1 MSSIRLLFLF
11 IAVYIGSTGS
21 SMGQDTVVSLA
32 DTAAEISSKAND
44 LLQIREQQKQDSL
57 QRKKLETQLISL
69 STQGDNERQRL
80 LQEINILRSRDSIL
94 YAKRKQAVDSLRTLN
109 KGVPVVPFKD
119 TLFTV
124 YTQVGSYTPQERA
137 AAVENRIRS
146 LADNYKFDVDSLRL
160 EQNETNWIVYW
171 EDQMIASI
179 GDEDAMW
186 ADLQTAQLAN
196 TYLQNIKDSIVQYRE
211 DTSLQKIAL
220 GVVFA
225 VIIIL
230 AVALIISGIGKM
242 IKWVKKRLLLLRGN
256 LFQGFR
262 IKGYELVSAK
272 RQIKFIWTLL
282 NFVKWILILTSVYLA
297 LPILLNLFPTT
308 EGYAPILL
316 GYFIKPIKDVA
327 QAVVRY
333 LPNLITI
340 LVICIIFRYLLKM
353 LRFFAQE
360 IHNGALNFPG
370 FYKEW
375 ALPTY
380 QIVRVL
386 LFAFLLIIIF
396 PYFPGADTPIFKGV
410 SVFIGVLFTFS
421 SAGALGN
428 IIAGL
433 LLTYM
438 RSFSIGDRVKIGDV
452 SGDIIE
458 KSLLVTRIRTIKNE
472 VISVPNSQVMNSHT
486 INYSMDVE
494 ANPLIVYTHIT
505 MAYEIPWQQVHEL
518 AKKACEQVDLLEKTP
533 APFILQTSLDD
544 FYVTYQINA
553 YTRNPH
559 KQAAIYSE
567 LHKHV
572 LDVFHAAGIELL
584 SPHFRAVR
592 DGSEL
597 DMPTAFK
604 KDKDIPKQ

>member
-1 MSSIRLLFLF
+1 MFSFRLLFLF
-11 IAVYIGSTGS
+11 IAICIASIGLSRA
-21 SMGQDTVVSLA
+21 QDTTITLS
-32 DTAAEISSKAND
+32 DTTDRISSKAND
-44 LLQIREQQKQDSL
+44 LLQIREQQKKDSV
-57 QRKKLETQLISL
+57 QRKKLEEQLVSVA
-69 STQGDNERQRL
+69 TQGDNERQRL
-80 LQEINILRSRDSIL
+80 LQEINVLRSRDSIL
-94 YAKRKQAVDSLRTLN
+94 FAKRKQAVDSLRTLN
-109 KGVPVVPFKD
+109 KGVAVIPFKD

-124 YTQVGSYTPQERA
+124 YTYVGSYTPQERA
-137 AAVENRIRS
+137 TAIENRIRS
-146 LADNYKFDVDSLRL
+146 LADNYKFEIDSLRL
-160 EQNETNWIVYW
+160 EDNGTSWVVIWQ
-171 EDQMIASI
+171 DQMIISI
-179 GDEDAMW
+179 NDEDAMW

-196 TYLQNIKDSIVQYRE
+196 IYLTSIKNSIAQYRE
-211 DTSLQKIAL
+211 DTSLRKIAL
-220 GVVFA
+220 GIVFA
-225 VIIIL
+225 VIIIFV
-230 AVALIISGIGKM
+230 VALIIIGIGKM
-242 IKWVKKRLLLLRGN
+242 TKWVKKRLLLLRGN

-262 IKGYELVSAK
+262 IKGYELVSAN
-272 RQIKFIWTLL
+272 RQIKFVWTLL

-297 LPILLNLFPTT
+297 LPVLLNLFPTT

-327 QAVVRY
+327 QAVVHY

-360 IHNGALNFPG
+360 IHNGVLNFPG

-567 LHKHV
+567 LHKNI
-572 LDVFHAAGIELL
+572 LDVFHTAGIELL

-592 DGSEL
+592 DGSAL
-597 DMPTAFK
+597 DMPVAFK
-604 KDKDIPKQ
+604 KDKDVRKD

>member
-11 IAVYIGSTGS
+11 IAVYICNIEFSL
-21 SMGQDTVVSLA
+21 GQDTAVSLA
-32 DTAAEISSKAND
+32 DTAKEISSKAHD

-57 QRKKLETQLISL
+57 QRKKLEAQLISL

-94 YAKRKQAVDSLRTLN
+94 FAKRKQAVDSLRTLN
-109 KGVPVVPFKD
+109 KGVPVVPFRD
-119 TLFTV
+119 TIFTV
-124 YTQVGSYTPQERA
+124 YIQVGSYTPQERA

-160 EQNETNWIVYW
+160 EHNETNWIVYW

-179 GDEDAMW
+179 DDEDAMW

-196 TYLQNIKDSIVQYRE
+196 MYLTNIKNTIVQYRE
-211 DTSLQKIAL
+211 DTSLRKIAL
-220 GVVFA
+220 GIVFA
-225 VIIIL
+225 VIIIF
-230 AVALIISGIGKM
+230 AVALIIVGIGKM
-242 IKWVKKRLLLLRGN
+242 IKWVKKRLLMLRGN
-256 LFQGFR
+256 FFQGFR
-262 IKGYELVSAK
+262 IKGYEIVSAN
-272 RQIKFIWTLL
+272 RQIKFVWTFLNILKWLL
-282 NFVKWILILTSVYLA
+282 ILISVYLA

-327 QAVVRY
+327 QAIIAY

-340 LVICIIFRYLLKM
+340 LVICVIFRYLLKM

-360 IHNGALNFPG
+360 IHNGVLNFPG

-380 QIVRVL
+380 QIIRVL

-458 KSLLVTRIRTIKNE
+458 KSLLVTRIRTVKNE

-486 INYSMDVE
+486 INYSMDVAE
-494 ANPLIVYTHIT
+494 NPLIIYTNIT
-505 MAYEIPWQQVHEL
+505 MAYEIPWQDVHEL

-567 LHKHV
+567 LHKHI

-584 SPHFRAVR
+584 SPHFRAIR

-597 DMPTAFK
+597 DMPIAFK
-604 KDKDIPKQ
+604 KDKDIPKE

>member
-11 IAVYIGSTGS
+11 IAVYICNIEFSL
-21 SMGQDTVVSLA
+21 GQDTAVSLA
-32 DTAAEISSKAND
+32 DTAKEISSKAHD

-57 QRKKLETQLISL
+57 QRKKLEAQLISL

-94 YAKRKQAVDSLRTLN
+94 FAKRKQAVDSLRTLN
-109 KGVPVVPFKD
+109 KGVPVVPFRD
-119 TLFTV
+119 TIFTV
-124 YTQVGSYTPQERA
+124 YIQVGSYTPQERA

-160 EQNETNWIVYW
+160 EHNETNWIVYW

-179 GDEDAMW
+179 DDEDAMW

-196 TYLQNIKDSIVQYRE
+196 MYLTNIKNTIVQYRE
-211 DTSLQKIAL
+211 DTSLRKIAL
-220 GVVFA
+220 GIVFA
-225 VIIIL
+225 VIIIF
-230 AVALIISGIGKM
+230 AVALIIVGIGKM
-242 IKWVKKRLLLLRGN
+242 IKWVKKRLLMLRGN
-256 LFQGFR
+256 FFQGFR
-262 IKGYELVSAK
+262 IKGYEIVSAN
-272 RQIKFIWTLL
+272 RQIKFVWTFLNILKWLL
-282 NFVKWILILTSVYLA
+282 ILISVYLA

-327 QAVVRY
+327 QAIIAY

-340 LVICIIFRYLLKM
+340 LVICVIFRYLLKM

-360 IHNGALNFPG
+360 IHNGVLNFPG

-458 KSLLVTRIRTIKNE
+458 KSLLVTRIRTVKNE
-472 VISVPNSQVMNSHT
+472 VISVPNSQV
-486 INYSMDVE
+486 
-494 ANPLIVYTHIT
+494 
-505 MAYEIPWQQVHEL
+505 
-518 AKKACEQVDLLEKTP
+518 
-533 APFILQTSLDD
+533 
-544 FYVTYQINA
+544 
-553 YTRNPH
+553 
-559 KQAAIYSE
+559 
-567 LHKHV
+567 
-572 LDVFHAAGIELL
+572 
-584 SPHFRAVR
+584 
-592 DGSEL
+592 
-597 DMPTAFK
+597 
-604 KDKDIPKQ
+604 

>member
-1 MSSIRLLFLF
+1 MQAVKTLLLSIFFLSF
-11 IAVYIGSTGS
+11 IDPAVSAT
-21 SMGQDTVVSLA
+21 DTLTSIP
-32 DTAAEISSKAND
+32 DTLQRISSTAHD

-57 QRKKLETQLISL
+57 QRKELEEKLISL
-69 STQGDNERQRL
+69 STQGDAEKQRL

-94 YAKRKQAVDSLRTLN
+94 YAKRKQTVDSLRALN
-109 KGVPVVPFKD
+109 TGAAVAPFKD

-124 YTQVGSYTPQERA
+124 YTRIGSYTPKERA
-137 AAVENRIRS
+137 TAIENRIRS
-146 LADNYKFDVDSLRL
+146 LADNYKFDSDSLRV
-160 EQNETNWIVYW
+160 EQNESNWIVFW
-171 EDQMIASI
+171 EDQMITSI
-179 GDEDAMW
+179 SDEDAIW
-186 ADLQTAQLAN
+186 ADLPTAQLAQN
-196 TYLQNIKDSIVQYRE
+196 HLQRIQASIIQYRE
-211 DTSLQKIAL
+211 DTSLRKIAL
-220 GVVFA
+220 GIVFA
-225 VIIIL
+225 IL
-230 AVALIISGIGKM
+230 IVVVVALIIMGIGRLTRW
-242 IKWVKKRLLLLRGN
+242 IKKRLLLLREK
-256 LFQGFR
+256 LFTGFR
-262 IKGYELVSAK
+262 VKGYEFISASQ
-272 RQIKFIWTLL
+272 QIKFLWAIL
-282 NFVKWILILTSVYLA
+282 NILKWLLILTSVYLA
-297 LPILLNLFPTT
+297 LPILLNLFPST

-316 GYFIKPIKDVA
+316 GYFIKPLKDVA
-327 QAVVRY
+327 HAVISY
-333 LPNLITI
+333 FPNFITI

-360 IHNGALNFPG
+360 IHNGVLNFPG

-386 LFAFLLIIIF
+386 LFAFLLIVIF

-438 RSFSIGDRVKIGDV
+438 RSYSIGDRVKIGDV

-458 KSLLVTRIRTIKNE
+458 KSLLVTRIRTVKNE
-472 VISVPNSQVMNSHT
+472 VISIPNSQVMNSHT
-486 INYSMDVE
+486 INYSMDVDE
-494 ANPLIVYTHIT
+494 NPLIVYTNIT
-505 MAYEIPWQQVHEL
+505 MAYEISWQQVHEL
-518 AKKACEQVDLLEKTP
+518 AKKACEQVELLEKTP

-567 LHKHV
+567 LHKHI
-572 LDVFHAAGIELL
+572 LDIFHEAGIELL

-597 DMPTAFK
+597 DMPK
-604 KDKDIPKQ
+604 QKNSDK

>member
-1 MSSIRLLFLF
+1 MSSFRFLVLF
-11 IAVYIGSTGS
+11 ITIYIGLPAYSQVQETG
-21 SMGQDTVVSLA
+21 MAIPDTI
-32 DTAAEISSKAND
+32 DQISSKAND
-44 LLQIREQQKQDSL
+44 LLQIREQQKQDSA
-57 QRKKLETQLISL
+57 QRKKLEERLISI
-69 STQGDNERQRL
+69 STQGDNERQKL
-80 LQEINILRSRDSIL
+80 LREIDVLRSRDSIL

-109 KGVPVVPFKD
+109 KGVPVVPFRD
-119 TLFTV
+119 TLFTI
-124 YTQVGSYTPQERA
+124 YTQIGSYTPQERA
-137 AAVENRIRS
+137 AATETRIKS
-146 LADNYKFDVDSLRL
+146 LADNYKFDVDSLRI

-171 EDQMIASI
+171 EDQMIASA

-196 TYLQNIKDSIVQYRE
+196 LYLNNIRASIIQYRE

-220 GVVFA
+220 GLLFA
-225 VIIIL
+225 LVIIV
-230 AVALIISGIGKM
+230 AVALIITGIGKM
-242 IKWVKKRLLLLRGN
+242 IKWVKRRLLLLRGS

-262 IKGYELVSAK
+262 IKGYELVSAN
-272 RQIKFIWTLL
+272 RQIKFVWTIL

-297 LPILLNLFPTT
+297 LPMLLNLFPTT

-327 QAVVRY
+327 QAVVNY

-458 KSLLVTRIRTIKNE
+458 KSLLVTRIRTVKNE

-486 INYSMDVE
+486 INYSMDVDE
-494 ANPLIVYTHIT
+494 NPLIVYTPIT

-567 LHKHV
+567 LHQHI

-584 SPHFRAVR
+584 SPHFRAIR

-597 DMPTAFK
+597 DMPPVFK
-604 KDKDIPKQ
+604 KDKDN

>member
-1 MSSIRLLFLF
+1 MFSFRLLFLF
-11 IAVYIGSTGS
+11 IAICIASIGLSRA
-21 SMGQDTVVSLA
+21 QDTTITLS
-32 DTAAEISSKAND
+32 DTTDRISSKAND
-44 LLQIREQQKQDSL
+44 LLQIREQQKKDSV
-57 QRKKLETQLISL
+57 QRKKLEEQLVSVA
-69 STQGDNERQRL
+69 TQGDNERQRL
-80 LQEINILRSRDSIL
+80 LQEINVLRSRDSIL
-94 YAKRKQAVDSLRTLN
+94 FAKRKQAVDSLRTLN
-109 KGVPVVPFKD
+109 KGVAVIPFRD

-124 YTQVGSYTPQERA
+124 YTYVGSYTPQERA
-137 AAVENRIRS
+137 TAIENRIRS
-146 LADNYKFDVDSLRL
+146 LADNYKFEIDSLRL
-160 EQNETNWIVYW
+160 EDNGTSWVVIWQ
-171 EDQMIASI
+171 DQMIISI
-179 GDEDAMW
+179 NDEDAMW

-196 TYLQNIKDSIVQYRE
+196 IYLTSIKNSIAQYRE
-211 DTSLQKIAL
+211 DTSLRKIAL
-220 GVVFA
+220 GIVFA
-225 VIIIL
+225 VIIIFV
-230 AVALIISGIGKM
+230 VALISIGIGKM
-242 IKWVKKRLLLLRGN
+242 TKWVKKRLLLLRGN

-262 IKGYELVSAK
+262 IKGYELVSAN
-272 RQIKFIWTLL
+272 RQIKFVWTLL

-297 LPILLNLFPTT
+297 LPVLLNLFPTT

-327 QAVVRY
+327 QAVVHY

-360 IHNGALNFPG
+360 IHNGVLNFPG

-567 LHKHV
+567 LHKNI
-572 LDVFHAAGIELL
+572 LDVFHTAGIELL

-592 DGSEL
+592 DGSAL
-597 DMPTAFK
+597 DMPVAFK
-604 KDKDIPKQ
+604 KDKDVRKD

>member
-1 MSSIRLLFLF
+1 MFSFRLLFLF
-11 IAVYIGSTGS
+11 IAICIASIGLSRA
-21 SMGQDTVVSLA
+21 QDTTITLS
-32 DTAAEISSKAND
+32 DTTDRISSKAND
-44 LLQIREQQKQDSL
+44 LLQIREQQKKDSV
-57 QRKKLETQLISL
+57 QRKKLEEQLVSVA
-69 STQGDNERQRL
+69 TQGDNERQRL
-80 LQEINILRSRDSIL
+80 LQEINVLRSRDSIL
-94 YAKRKQAVDSLRTLN
+94 FAKRKQAVDSLRTLN
-109 KGVPVVPFKD
+109 KGVAVIPFRD

-124 YTQVGSYTPQERA
+124 YTYVGSYTPQERA
-137 AAVENRIRS
+137 TAIENRIRS
-146 LADNYKFDVDSLRL
+146 LADNYKFEIDSLRL
-160 EQNETNWIVYW
+160 EDNGTSWVVIWQ
-171 EDQMIASI
+171 DQMIISI
-179 GDEDAMW
+179 NDEDAMW

-196 TYLQNIKDSIVQYRE
+196 IYLTSIKNSIAQYRE
-211 DTSLQKIAL
+211 DTSLRKIAL
-220 GVVFA
+220 GIVFA
-225 VIIIL
+225 VIIIFV
-230 AVALIISGIGKM
+230 VALIIIGIGKM
-242 IKWVKKRLLLLRGN
+242 TKWVKKRLLLLRGN

-262 IKGYELVSAK
+262 IKGYELVSAN
-272 RQIKFIWTLL
+272 RQIKFVWTLL

-297 LPILLNLFPTT
+297 LPVLLNLFPTT

-327 QAVVRY
+327 QAVVHY

-360 IHNGALNFPG
+360 IHNGVLNFPG

-494 ANPLIVYTHIT
+494 QNPLIVYTHIT

-567 LHKHV
+567 LHKNI
-572 LDVFHAAGIELL
+572 LDVFHTAGIELL

-592 DGSEL
+592 DGSAL
-597 DMPTAFK
+597 DMPVAFK
-604 KDKDIPKQ
+604 KDKDVRKD

>member
-1 MSSIRLLFLF
+1 
-11 IAVYIGSTGS
+11 
-21 SMGQDTVVSLA
+21 
-32 DTAAEISSKAND
+32 
-44 LLQIREQQKQDSL
+44 
-57 QRKKLETQLISL
+57 
-69 STQGDNERQRL
+69 DNERQRL

-94 YAKRKQAVDSLRTLN
+94 FAKRKQAVDSLRTLN
-109 KGVPVVPFKD
+109 KGVPVVPFRD
-119 TLFTV
+119 TIFTV
-124 YTQVGSYTPQERA
+124 YIQVGSYTPQERA

-160 EQNETNWIVYW
+160 EHNETNWIVYW

-179 GDEDAMW
+179 DDEDAMW

-196 TYLQNIKDSIVQYRE
+196 MYLTNIKNTIVQYRE
-211 DTSLQKIAL
+211 DTSLRKIAL
-220 GVVFA
+220 GIVFA
-225 VIIIL
+225 VIIIF
-230 AVALIISGIGKM
+230 AVALIIVGIGKM
-242 IKWVKKRLLLLRGN
+242 IKWVKKRLLMLRGN
-256 LFQGFR
+256 FFQGFR
-262 IKGYELVSAK
+262 IKGYEIVSAN
-272 RQIKFIWTLL
+272 RQIKFVWTFLNILKWLL
-282 NFVKWILILTSVYLA
+282 ILISVYLA

-327 QAVVRY
+327 QAIIAY

-340 LVICIIFRYLLKM
+340 LVICVIFRYLLKM

-360 IHNGALNFPG
+360 IHNGVLNFPG

-458 KSLLVTRIRTIKNE
+458 KSLLVTRIRTVKNE

-486 INYSMDVE
+486 INYSMDVAE
-494 ANPLIVYTHIT
+494 NPLIIYTNIT
-505 MAYEIPWQQVHEL
+505 MAYEIPWQDVHEL

-567 LHKHV
+567 LHKHIM
-572 LDVFHAAGIELL
+572 DVFHAAGIELL
-584 SPHFRAVR
+584 SPHFRAIR

-597 DMPTAFK
+597 DMPIAYK
-604 KDKDIPKQ
+604 KDKDIPKE

>member
-11 IAVYIGSTGS
+11 ITVYICNIEFSL
-21 SMGQDTVVSLA
+21 GQDTAVSLA
-32 DTAAEISSKAND
+32 DTAKEISSKAHD

-57 QRKKLETQLISL
+57 QRKKLEAQLISL

-94 YAKRKQAVDSLRTLN
+94 FAKRKQAVDSLRTLN
-109 KGVPVVPFKD
+109 KGVPVVPFRD
-119 TLFTV
+119 TIFTV
-124 YTQVGSYTPQERA
+124 YIQVGSYTPQERA

-196 TYLQNIKDSIVQYRE
+196 TYLKNIKDSIVQYRE
-211 DTSLQKIAL
+211 DTSLRKIAL
-220 GVVFA
+220 GVLFA

-230 AVALIISGIGKM
+230 AAALIISGIGKM
-242 IKWVKKRLLLLRGN
+242 IKWIKKRLLLLRGH

-360 IHNGALNFPG
+360 IHNGVLNFPG

-486 INYSMDVE
+486 INYSMDVAE
-494 ANPLIVYTHIT
+494 NPLIIYTNIT
-505 MAYEIPWQQVHEL
+505 MAYEIPWQDVHEL

-567 LHKHV
+567 LHKHI

-597 DMPTAFK
+597 DMPIAFK
-604 KDKDIPKQ
+604 KDKDIRKE

>member
-1 MSSIRLLFLF
+1 MMQAVKTLLLSIFFLSF
-11 IAVYIGSTGS
+11 IDPAVSAT
-21 SMGQDTVVSLA
+21 DTLTSIP
-32 DTAAEISSKAND
+32 DTLQRISSTAHD

-57 QRKKLETQLISL
+57 QRKELEEKLISL
-69 STQGDNERQRL
+69 STQGDAEKQRL

-94 YAKRKQAVDSLRTLN
+94 YAKRKQTVDSLRALN
-109 KGVPVVPFKD
+109 TGAAVAPFKD

-124 YTQVGSYTPQERA
+124 YTRIGSYTPKERA
-137 AAVENRIRS
+137 TAIENRIRS
-146 LADNYKFDVDSLRL
+146 LADNYKFDSDSLRV
-160 EQNETNWIVYW
+160 EQNESNWIVFW
-171 EDQMIASI
+171 EDQMITSI
-179 GDEDAMW
+179 SDEDAIW
-186 ADLQTAQLAN
+186 ADLPTAQLAQN
-196 TYLQNIKDSIVQYRE
+196 HLQRIQASIIQYRE
-211 DTSLQKIAL
+211 DTSLRKIAL
-220 GVVFA
+220 GIVFA
-225 VIIIL
+225 IL
-230 AVALIISGIGKM
+230 IVVVVALIIMGIGRLTRW
-242 IKWVKKRLLLLRGN
+242 IKKRLLLLREK
-256 LFQGFR
+256 LFTGFR
-262 IKGYELVSAK
+262 VKGYEFISASQ
-272 RQIKFIWTLL
+272 QIKFLWAIL
-282 NFVKWILILTSVYLA
+282 NILKWLLILTSVYLA
-297 LPILLNLFPTT
+297 LPILLNLFPST

-316 GYFIKPIKDVA
+316 GYFIKPLKDVA
-327 QAVVRY
+327 HAVISY
-333 LPNLITI
+333 FPNFITI

-360 IHNGALNFPG
+360 IHNGVLNFPG

-386 LFAFLLIIIF
+386 LFAFLLIVIF

-438 RSFSIGDRVKIGDV
+438 RSYSIGDRVKIGDV

-458 KSLLVTRIRTIKNE
+458 KSLLVTRIRTVKNE
-472 VISVPNSQVMNSHT
+472 VISIPNSQVMNSHT
-486 INYSMDVE
+486 INYSMDVDE
-494 ANPLIVYTHIT
+494 NPLIVYTNIT
-505 MAYEIPWQQVHEL
+505 MAYEISWQQVHEL
-518 AKKACEQVDLLEKTP
+518 AKKACEQVELLEKTP

-567 LHKHV
+567 LHKHI
-572 LDVFHAAGIELL
+572 LDIFHEAGIELL

-597 DMPTAFK
+597 DMPK
-604 KDKDIPKQ
+604 QKNSDK

>member
-11 IAVYIGSTGS
+11 IAVYICNIEFSL
-21 SMGQDTVVSLA
+21 GQDTAVSLA
-32 DTAAEISSKAND
+32 DTAKEISSKAHD

-57 QRKKLETQLISL
+57 QRKKLEAQLISL

-94 YAKRKQAVDSLRTLN
+94 FAKRKQAVDSLRTLN
-109 KGVPVVPFKD
+109 KGVPVVPFRD
-119 TLFTV
+119 TIFTV
-124 YTQVGSYTPQERA
+124 YIQVGSYTPQERA

-160 EQNETNWIVYW
+160 EHNETNWIVYW

-179 GDEDAMW
+179 DDEDAMW

-196 TYLQNIKDSIVQYRE
+196 MYLTNIKNTIVQYRE
-211 DTSLQKIAL
+211 DTSLRKIAL
-220 GVVFA
+220 GIVFA
-225 VIIIL
+225 VIIIF
-230 AVALIISGIGKM
+230 AVALIIVGIGKM
-242 IKWVKKRLLLLRGN
+242 IKWVKKRLLMLRGN
-256 LFQGFR
+256 FFQGFR
-262 IKGYELVSAK
+262 IKGYEIVSAN
-272 RQIKFIWTLL
+272 RQIKFVWTFLNILKWLL
-282 NFVKWILILTSVYLA
+282 ILISVYLA

-327 QAVVRY
+327 QAIIAY

-340 LVICIIFRYLLKM
+340 LVICVIFRYLLKM

-360 IHNGALNFPG
+360 IHNGVLNFPG

-458 KSLLVTRIRTIKNE
+458 KSLLVTRIRTVKNE

-486 INYSMDVE
+486 INYSMDVAE
-494 ANPLIVYTHIT
+494 NPLIIYTNIT
-505 MAYEIPWQQVHEL
+505 MAYEIPWQDVHEL

-567 LHKHV
+567 LHKHIM
-572 LDVFHAAGIELL
+572 DVFHAAGIELL
-584 SPHFRAVR
+584 SPHFRAIR

-597 DMPTAFK
+597 DMPIAYK
-604 KDKDIPKQ
+604 KDKDIPKE